1 VKKLFA
7 SAVATLFAATA
18 GASAAADDAQPAQPT
33 WRFAATAYGYAIPGQ
48 PAFVMATLP
57 IDIRWFH
64 VEGRYNYE
72 ALHTGSAFLGVT
84 GRWGDSLKLGLTTM
98 IGGTY
103 GDLRAVVPA
112 TRLTISWWK
121 LDLFSE
127 TETVIDLRGAT
138 STFFYDWTELGV
150 SPVGWLRFGPAIQ
163 RSLVF
168 QTSLD
173 VQRGLFAGV
182 GLGVLTLTFYEFNA
196 GWITPTFVVALGVT
210 TDGRARSSASSSA
223 GHGTGADQGMP

>member
-1 VKKLFA
+1 MKFLA
-7 SAVATLFAATA
+7 SAVAMVFATTV
-18 GASAAADDAQPAQPT
+18 GAAEAADDAAPPPPT
-33 WRFAATAYGYAIPGQ
+33 WHFAATAYGYVIPGQ
-48 PAFVMATLP
+48 PDFVMATLP
-57 IDIRWFH
+57 VDVRWFH
-64 VEGRYNYE
+64 IEGRYNYE

-84 GRWGDSLKLGLTTM
+84 GRWGDSFKLGLTTM

-112 TRLTISWWK
+112 TRLTLSWWK

-127 TETVIDLRGAT
+127 TETILDLGGKT

-150 SPVGWLRFGPAIQ
+150 SPVGWLRVGGAIQ

-182 GLGVLTLTFYEFNA
+182 GLGVLNLTFYEFNL
-196 GWITPTFVVALGVT
+196 GWISPTFVIALGVT
-210 TDGRARSSASSSA
+210 TDGRAKSSASSSA
-223 GHGTGADQGMP
+223 GHGTGGDQGIP

>member
-1 VKKLFA
+1 MKKIL
-7 SAVATLFAATA
+7 
-18 GASAAADDAQPAQPT
+18 ASAAAMVVVATVGAQAAAEDAPPPPPT
-33 WRFAATAYGYAIPGQ
+33 WHFAATAYGYVIPGQ
-48 PAFVMATLP
+48 PDFVMATLP

-84 GRWGDSLKLGLTTM
+84 GRWGDSLKLTLTTM
-98 IGGTY
+98 IGGTF

-112 TRLTISWWK
+112 SRLTLSWWK

-127 TETVIDLRGAT
+127 TETVLDISGKT

-150 SPVGWLRFGPAIQ
+150 SPVGWLRVGAAIQ

-173 VQRGLFAGV
+173 VQRGFFAGV
-182 GLGVLTLTFYEFNA
+182 GLGVLNLTFYEFNL
-196 GWITPTFVVALGVT
+196 GWISPTFVVALGVT
-210 TDGRARSSASSSA
+210 TDGRAKSLASSSA
-223 GHGTGADQGMP
+223 GHGTAGGQAVP

>member
-1 VKKLFA
+1 MQRLVV
-7 SAVATLFAATA
+7 VA
-18 GASAAADDAQPAQPT
+18 
-33 WRFAATAYGYAIPGQ
+33 
-48 PAFVMATLP
+48 P

-84 GRWGDSLKLGLTTM
+84 GRWGDSLKLTLTTM
-98 IGGTY
+98 IGGTF

-112 TRLTISWWK
+112 SRLTLSWWK

-127 TETVIDLRGAT
+127 TETVLDISGKT

-150 SPVGWLRFGPAIQ
+150 SPVGWLRVGAAIQ

-182 GLGVLTLTFYEFNA
+182 GLGVLTLTAYEFNL
-196 GWITPTFVVALGVT
+196 GWISPTFVVALGVT
-210 TDGRARSSASSSA
+210 TDGRAKSLASSSA
-223 GHGTGADQGMP
+223 GHGTAGGQAVP

>member
-1 VKKLFA
+1 MVL
-7 SAVATLFAATA
+7 ATTV
-18 GASAAADDAQPAQPT
+18 GGAAAAEDAAPPPT
-33 WRFAATAYGYAIPGQ
+33 WHFAATAYGYVIPGQ
-48 PAFVMATLP
+48 PDFVMATLP
-57 IDIRWFH
+57 VDIHWFH
-64 VEGRYNYE
+64 IEGRYNYE

-112 TRLTISWWK
+112 TRLTLSWWK

-127 TETVIDLRGAT
+127 TETVIDIGGKT
-138 STFFYDWTELGV
+138 STFFYDWTEVGV
-150 SPVGWLRFGPAIQ
+150 SPIGWLRVGGAIQ

-173 VQRGLFAGV
+173 VQRG
-182 GLGVLTLTFYEFNA
+182 VLNLTFYEFNL
-196 GWITPTFVVALGVT
+196 GWISPTFVVALGVT
-210 TDGRARSSASSSA
+210 TDGRAKSSASA
-223 GHGTGADQGMP
+223 GVGHGTGGDQGVP